1 MQRLLLSCLIL
12 LNLGLF
18 LGCNPSPEKSLEAEL
33 FTFKRGVNI
42 SHWLSQNYGER
53 TYAATW
59 FNKSDMAWIADQGFD
74 HIRIPIDSKYWMT
87 ADGGLKV
94 EAMKPFDQACEWAQA
109 HGLGVILD
117 MHYLPGASF
126 TKIENALFTD
136 EALIRLSEDFW
147 RNVAARYKNAG
158 AWLRFELINEP
169 VAEKNT
175 QLNPLLHR
183 LLAAVRETNPTRV
196 VYLTTNKWGKF
207 DTVTDLEIPDDPNL
221 ALTLHFYE
229 PFPFTHQRTAWTD
242 FKPSMEQVDFPGIVP
257 DISKLL
263 SPGHQWTLLSGTEI
277 DIETSI
283 NPKFET
289 LAQWVKENA
298 PNLEIHVGEFGVYE
312 AATDESTENYITG
325 VVAASERHGFGWA
338 VWDYRGGFAIRDTD
352 GNPTA
357 VMRGILEGIKSA
369 QEK

>member
-1 MQRLLLSCLIL
+1 MQRLALSCLIL
-12 LNLGLF
+12 LSLGLF
-18 LGCNPSPEKSLEAEL
+18 QGCNSSKVKSPASEP

-53 TYAATW
+53 TYAAPW
-59 FNKSDMAWIADQGFD
+59 FSESDMAWIADQGFD
-74 HIRIPIDSKYWMT
+74 HIRMPVDSKYWI
-87 ADGGLKV
+87 ASDGGLNVK
-94 EAMKPFDQACEWAQA
+94 AMDPFDQACEWAQA

-126 TKIENALFTD
+126 TIVENALFTD
-136 EALIRLSEDFW
+136 EALITRSEDFW
-147 RNVAARYKNAG
+147 RNVAARYKDAG

-196 VYLTTNKWGKF
+196 VYLTSNKWGRF
-207 DTVTDLEIPDDPNL
+207 DTVTDLDIPDDPNL

-229 PFPFTHQRTAWTD
+229 PFPFTHQRTAWTELN
-242 FKPSMEQVDFPGIVP
+242 PAMEQVEFPGIVP
-257 DISKLL
+257 DITKLL
-263 SPGHQWTLLSGTEI
+263 PPGHQWALLSGTKINVEAS
-277 DIETSI
+277 IE
-283 NPKFET
+283 PKFAT

-312 AATDESTENYITG
+312 AATDVSTENYIAG
-325 VVAASERHGFGWA
+325 VIATSERHGFGWA
-338 VWDYRGGFAIRDTD
+338 VWDYRGGFAIRGLD
-352 GNPTA
+352 GDPTA
-357 VMRGILEGIKSA
+357 VMRGIREGIKA
-369 QEK
+369 ARKK